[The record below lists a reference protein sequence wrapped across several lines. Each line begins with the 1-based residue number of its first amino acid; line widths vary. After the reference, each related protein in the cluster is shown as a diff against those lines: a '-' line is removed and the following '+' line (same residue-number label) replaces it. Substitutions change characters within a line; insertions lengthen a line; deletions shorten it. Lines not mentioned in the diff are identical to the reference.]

1 MFIFCVEIPRVRCK
15 SRLFPLIDIL
25 PVPKGTGILIHGS
38 YKYAYKSVLQAR
50 SSIPKFSVKV
60 ESFMKAWWAGLML
73 AMVGLVIAIH
83 ALAADSLRV
92 KSNQWVEVRRP
103 IGQVIYSRGQT
114 SQPVHNGM
122 RLQSVGDTIT
132 TKQGSSV
139 VLGIDVGTGFVK
151 VSENTTITV
160 QKLEIGNKGERITE
174 LLVRSG
180 QVSLQVR
187 RLTNDASRVEIK
199 TPAGVAGVRGTE
211 FGVSVQNDGKMGV
224 ATKKGAVATSAQG
237 QTVLVNARFQN
248 LTIPGQPPS
257 PAVPLR
263 EDTRLNVSQLLAT
276 GRRVQIVGT
285 VDPVNILLIN
295 QQPQNVNSN
304 GRFDVTVPLPSN
316 HKVEAKVSTP
326 LGTKQL
332 YQLIVP

>member
-1 MFIFCVEIPRVRCK
+1 
-15 SRLFPLIDIL
+15 
-25 PVPKGTGILIHGS
+25 
-38 YKYAYKSVLQAR
+38 
-50 SSIPKFSVKV
+50 
-60 ESFMKAWWAGLML
+60 MKAWWAGLML
-73 AMVGLVIAIH
+73 VMVGLVMAIH
-83 ALAADSLRV
+83 ALAADPLRV
-92 KSNQWVEVRRP
+92 KSDQWLEVRRP

-114 SQPVHNGM
+114 SQPVHKGM

-151 VSENTTITV
+151 VSENTTVTV
-160 QKLEIGNKGERITE
+160 QKLETGNKGERITE
-174 LLVRSG
+174 LLVLSG
-180 QVSLQVR
+180 QVNLQVR
-187 RLTNDASRVEIK
+187 PLTNNASRVEIK

-224 ATKKGAVATSAQG
+224 GTKKGAVATSAQG
-237 QTVLVNARFQN
+237 QTVLVKGGFQN

-263 EDTRLNVSQLLAT
+263 EDTRLNVSQLLAR

-285 VDPVNILLIN
+285 VDPVNLLLIN

-304 GRFDVTVPLPSN
+304 GRFDITVPLPSN
-316 HKVEAKVSTP
+316 RKVEATVSTP

>member
-1 MFIFCVEIPRVRCK
+1 
-15 SRLFPLIDIL
+15 
-25 PVPKGTGILIHGS
+25 
-38 YKYAYKSVLQAR
+38 
-50 SSIPKFSVKV
+50 
-60 ESFMKAWWAGLML
+60 MKAWWAGLMVV
-73 AMVGLVIAIH
+73 MVGLVMAIH
-83 ALAADSLRV
+83 ALAATPLRV
-92 KSNQWVEVRRP
+92 KSDQWLEVRRP
-103 IGQVIYSRGQT
+103 IGQVIYSRGKI

-160 QKLEIGNKGERITE
+160 QKLETGNKGQNITE
-174 LLVRSG
+174 LQVLSG
-180 QVSLQVR
+180 QVTLQVR
-187 RLTNDASRVEIK
+187 PLTNKASRVEIK

-211 FGVSVQNDGKMGV
+211 FGVSVQNDGKMGIG
-224 ATKKGAVATSAQG
+224 TKKGAVATSAQG
-237 QTVLVNARFQN
+237 ETVLVNAGFQN

-263 EDTRLNVSQLLAT
+263 EDTRLNVSQLLAK
-276 GRRVQIVGT
+276 GKQVQIVGT
-285 VDPVNILLIN
+285 VDSVNLLLIN

-304 GRFDVTVPLPSN
+304 GKFDITIPLAFN
-316 HKVEAKVSTP
+316 RKVEATVSTP
-326 LGTKQL
+326 LGKKQL

>member
-1 MFIFCVEIPRVRCK
+1 
-15 SRLFPLIDIL
+15 
-25 PVPKGTGILIHGS
+25 
-38 YKYAYKSVLQAR
+38 
-50 SSIPKFSVKV
+50 
-60 ESFMKAWWAGLML
+60 MKAWWAGLML
-73 AMVGLVIAIH
+73 VMVGLVIAIH
-83 ALAADSLRV
+83 ALAATPLRV
-92 KSNQWVEVRRP
+92 KSDQWLEVRRP
-103 IGQVIYSRGQT
+103 IGQVIYSRGKI

-160 QKLEIGNKGERITE
+160 QKLETGNKGQNITE
-174 LLVRSG
+174 LQVLSG
-180 QVSLQVR
+180 QVTLQVR
-187 RLTNDASRVEIK
+187 PLTNKASRVEIK

-224 ATKKGAVATSAQG
+224 GTKKGAVVTSAQG
-237 QTVLVNARFQN
+237 ETVLVNAGFQN

-263 EDTRLNVSQLLAT
+263 EDTRLNVSQLLAK
-276 GRRVQIVGT
+276 GKRVQIVGT
-285 VDPVNILLIN
+285 VDPVNLLLIN

-304 GRFDVTVPLPSN
+304 GKFDITIPLPFN
-316 HKVEAKVSTP
+316 RKVEATVSTP
-326 LGTKQL
+326 LGKKQL

>member
-1 MFIFCVEIPRVRCK
+1 
-15 SRLFPLIDIL
+15 
-25 PVPKGTGILIHGS
+25 
-38 YKYAYKSVLQAR
+38 
-50 SSIPKFSVKV
+50 
-60 ESFMKAWWAGLML
+60 MKAWWAGLML
-73 AMVGLVIAIH
+73 VMVGLVIAIH
-83 ALAADSLRV
+83 ALAATPLRV
-92 KSNQWVEVRRP
+92 KSSQWLEVRRP
-103 IGQVIYSRGQT
+103 IGQVIYSRGKI

-160 QKLEIGNKGERITE
+160 QKLETGNKGQNITE
-174 LLVRSG
+174 LQVLSG
-180 QVSLQVR
+180 QVTLQVR
-187 RLTNDASRVEIK
+187 PLTNKASRVQIK

-224 ATKKGAVATSAQG
+224 GTKKGAVVTSAQG
-237 QTVLVNARFQN
+237 ETVLVNAGFQN

-263 EDTRLNVSQLLAT
+263 EDTRLNVSQLLAK
-276 GRRVQIVGT
+276 GKQVQIVGT
-285 VDPVNILLIN
+285 VDSVNLLLIN

-304 GRFDVTVPLPSN
+304 GKFDITIPLPFN
-316 HKVEAKVSTP
+316 RKVEATVSTP
-326 LGTKQL
+326 LGKKQL